1 MMNKVFEYI
10 EAIKLFNLNKNKLS
24 ILIHPKS
31 FIHAIIFF
39 KGDTIKFLAH
49 ETKMTIPI
57 MNALGLTNNKKNK
70 NIEKK
75 NLLNIDNF
83 KFQIPNKKK
92 FPFLKLIDL
101 LPNKISYFET
111 ILITINDTLV
121 DKYLNGKINYKSL
134 QTILLNLIKKPYLKR
149 YYKLKPNNI
158 YDIKKMI
165 LITKK
170 YVEYNYK
177 KYEN

>member
-1 MMNKVFEYI
+1 
-10 EAIKLFNLNKNKLS
+10 
-24 ILIHPKS
+24 
-31 FIHAIIFF
+31 
-39 KGDTIKFLAH
+39 
-49 ETKMTIPI
+49 MT
-57 MNALGLTNNKKNK
+57 L
-70 NIEKK
+70 
-75 NLLNIDNF
+75 
-83 KFQIPNKKK
+83 
-92 FPFLKLIDL
+92 
-101 LPNKISYFET
+101 
-111 ILITINDTLV
+111 LV